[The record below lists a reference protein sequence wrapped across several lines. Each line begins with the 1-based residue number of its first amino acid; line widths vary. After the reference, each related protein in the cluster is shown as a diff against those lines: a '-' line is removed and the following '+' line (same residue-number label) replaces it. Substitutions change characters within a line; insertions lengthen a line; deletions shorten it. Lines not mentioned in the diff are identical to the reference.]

1 MRVVRHGSGPLATLR
16 AYASQVHPVFM
27 LPPVAASWFG
37 SVLAGSF
44 SLPVAALHATAV
56 FFGLYTAHLK
66 DGYVDFYWRGE
77 DDDHPLTEQ
86 GCWAGIVGASVAF
99 FACLAALWY
108 VVDVWAALV
117 SLPGW
122 VIAYYHAPQMDMHPV
137 TATAGYPL
145 GVALAIVGGYY
156 VQAQALSPFVVTFA
170 GVVLV
175 LLAGIK
181 VVDDATDVAYDRSI
195 SKRTVTVVLG
205 PSAAHRVA
213 YALMVLG
220 LVGVVGFVLAGVFPP
235 SSVAAVVGFG
245 AVALVARHADPELAT
260 MLLIR
265 ASYVFLALLVAAVWF
280 RPFA

>member
-1 MRVVRHGSGPLATLR
+1 
-16 AYASQVHPVFM
+16 M

-66 DGYVDFYWRGE
+66 DGYVDFYWRNE

-86 GCWAGIVGASVAF
+86 GCWAGIAGASAAF
-99 FACLAALWY
+99 FVCLAALWY

-137 TATAGYPL
+137 TATTGYPL

-175 LLAGIK
+175 LLSGIK
-181 VVDDATDVAYDRSI
+181 VVDDAKDVTYDRSI
-195 SKRTVTVVLG
+195 SKRTVAVVLG

-220 LVGVVGFVLAGVFPP
+220 LVGVVGFVVAGVFPP

-280 RPFA
+280 RPLA